1 CARGQ
6 IESQAERILDDNATR
21 DLLGE
26 NMARKCMLVVECLVF
41 LVAGAAATM
50 NRELSRVLEA
60 LGKYDFTRAFI
71 RDNCVYLQL
80 DKPDVAPINDTE
92 TLNYLDV
99 PIRYIWTISR
109 SQDQRA
115 DTSGRTLGTVRISPI
130 NLILMSYLQKECLAQ
145 FSRFTSLSRKKSF

>member
-1 CARGQ
+1 
-6 IESQAERILDDNATR
+6 
-21 DLLGE
+21 
-26 NMARKCMLVVECLVF
+26 MARKCMLVVECLVF

-99 PIRYIWTISR
+99 PIRVHLVDLKAAGPTSR
-109 SQDQRA
+109 YFR
-115 DTSGRTLGTVRISPI
+115 
-130 NLILMSYLQKECLAQ
+130 
-145 FSRFTSLSRKKSF
+145 

>member
-1 CARGQ
+1 
-6 IESQAERILDDNATR
+6 
-21 DLLGE
+21 
-26 NMARKCMLVVECLVF
+26 MARKCMLVVECLVF

-50 NRELSRVLEA
+50 NREPSRVLEA

-80 DKPDVAPINDTE
+80 DKPDVASINDTE